1 MEDFMRSM
9 LLALSL
15 LAFGT
20 VANGQT
26 TVTITTAQED
36 ACYMA
41 RTGFFGHR
49 GRQGACYEGIGF
61 STVSPDDA
69 VRRCCFWGQRQPTE
83 IATSFSQRRRGWVAV
98 VRYR

>member
-1 MEDFMRSM
+1 MRCLILAV
-9 LLALSL
+9 LLAC
-15 LAFGT
+15 GT
-20 VANGQT
+20 AAHAQT
-26 TVTITTAQED
+26 TVTVTTTAQED

-49 GRQGACYEGIGF
+49 GRHGSCYEGIGF
-61 STVSPDDA
+61 STVSADDA
-69 VRRCCFWGQRQPTE
+69 IRRCCYWGKRQPTE